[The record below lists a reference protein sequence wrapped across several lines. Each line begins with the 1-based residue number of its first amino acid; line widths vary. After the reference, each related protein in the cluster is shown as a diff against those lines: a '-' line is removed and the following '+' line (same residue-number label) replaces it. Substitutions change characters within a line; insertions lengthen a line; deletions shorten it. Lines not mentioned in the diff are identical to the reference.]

1 MSLQQVSFQPNW
13 NGHIT
18 YQPHPPTLPTPHYF
32 NYPSHPSPC
41 SHAITTPVSSPTSPP
56 LPLVAPAQNPGKL
69 VVAPPLAVQQ
79 TKNTPLTPTAQY
91 DQDIAVKK
99 VGKSLSCYTKRSV
112 NLKFFI
118 KGLLCSFQTWAM
130 FKSSVFYFKV
140 FDPVTNCL
148 PDLPSCV
155 YLCIFSME
163 MVWHGEFN
171 RLCQYFLPHHWYL
184 SPTFTLP
191 QGNRW
196 LTFRDSAKVRFLC
209 RVSW

>member
-1 MSLQQVSFQPNW
+1 MSLQQVSYQPNW

-56 LPLVAPAQNPGKL
+56 LPLVAPPPRTAQNPGKL

-112 NLKFFI
+112 NLNFLI
-118 KGLLCSFQTWAM
+118 KGLLFQLPNLSNVQA
-130 FKSSVFYFKV
+130 F
-140 FDPVTNCL
+140 CL
-148 PDLPSCV
+148 LV
-155 YLCIFSME
+155 YDFWPCYQLFA
-163 MVWHGEFN
+163 W
-171 RLCQYFLPHHWYL
+171 
-184 SPTFTLP
+184 FT
-191 QGNRW
+191 
-196 LTFRDSAKVRFLC
+196 FLC
-209 RVSW
+209 VFMYFQHGDGLAWRV